1 MSDSHAIELRLVK
14 IHDDGEHLV
23 LKSSD
28 GTEFTL
34 PIDQN
39 LRTSVAKARRLQPA
53 RSRNGS
59 GAFGPR
65 DIQARF
71 RQGATVEE
79 IVEESGWDA
88 ERVRRYEWPIVAER
102 AHIITAARSVLI
114 SSIDSGR
121 NGEGKAANLD
131 EHISRQAQK
140 FGFDETSAD
149 WNTFQQES
157 GSWTISVDFNLP
169 DAVAHDL
176 PRGVVFPA
184 RWNYNPANQG
194 IYASNESAYF
204 LMGRDD
210 STDGPLPG
218 IGHHETHAEEPESA
232 PAVQKPARPVG
243 TLAPALTAEQ
253 MESVRRA
260 EKSAEA
266 IGQSGTRN
274 VHSARE
280 RKLADL
286 LERARR
292 ASLEK
297 SDSTVASQTPAE
309 PITPLPSP
317 EVPQEMPPSRSAEV
331 SQSEKESEPA
341 KDSSTQQDSASN
353 EEKAESTTTLVAGT
367 DSTTELQ
374 QSSPR
379 ENQQEQEQPG
389 ENPPATSSE
398 PNNSE
403 HEQKASE
410 EQQPAKV
417 ARPKRASVPSWDDII
432 FGNQRK

>member
-114 SSIDSGR
+114 SSIDSAR

-131 EHISRQAQK
+131 EHIARQAQK
-140 FGFDETSAD
+140 FGFDENSAD

-157 GSWTISVDFNLP
+157 GSWTISVDFNLS
-169 DAVAHDL
+169 DAVANDL
-176 PRGVVFPA
+176 PRGVIFPA

-210 STDGPLPG
+210 SSDAPLPG
-218 IGHHETHAEEPESA
+218 IGHHETHSEEAEPA
-232 PAVQKPARPVG
+232 PSVQTPARPVG
-243 TLAPALTAEQ
+243 ALAPALTAEQ

-260 EKSAEA
+260 EKSAETL
-266 IGQSGTRN
+266 GQTGTRN

-297 SDSTVASQTPAE
+297 SDSPTASQPPTEPVTPM
-309 PITPLPSP
+309 PSP
-317 EVPQEMPPSRSAEV
+317 EVPQEMPPSCSAEV
-331 SQSEKESEPA
+331 SQSEEKSAPV
-341 KDSSTQQDSASN
+341 KDSSTQQASKSN
-353 EEKAESTTTLVAGT
+353 GEETEFTAPVVADTNATSGN
-367 DSTTELQ
+367 Q
-374 QSSPR
+374 QYSPR
-379 ENQQEQEQPG
+379 ENQQEQPG
-389 ENPPATSSE
+389 KDPSATASAPSAPE
-398 PNNSE
+398 Y
-403 HEQKASE
+403 EQKASE
-410 EQQPAKV
+410 EQPPAKP

>member
-1 MSDSHAIELRLVK
+1 MSDSHAVELRLVK

-53 RSRNGS
+53 RSRSGS

-114 SSIDSGR
+114 SSIDSSR

-131 EHISRQAQK
+131 EHIARQAQK
-140 FGFDETSAD
+140 FGFDENSAD

-169 DAVAHDL
+169 DAVANDL

-210 STDGPLPG
+210 SSDGPLPG
-218 IGHHETHAEEPESA
+218 IGHHETHAEEPEST
-232 PAVQKPARPVG
+232 PAVQKPARSVG
-243 TLAPALTAEQ
+243 ALAPALTAEQ

-260 EKSAEA
+260 EKSAEN

-274 VHSARE
+274 IHSARE

-297 SDSTVASQTPAE
+297 SDSTVASQTTAE
-309 PITPLPSP
+309 PVAPMPSP
-317 EVPQEMPPSRSAEV
+317 EVPQEMPPSDSAKF
-331 SQSEKESEPA
+331 SQSEEKSAPVKES
-341 KDSSTQQDSASN
+341 STEQDSKSN
-353 EEKAESTTTLVAGT
+353 G
-367 DSTTELQ
+367 DQTEFTVPVVVDTNAISGYQ
-374 QSSPR
+374 QYSPR
-379 ENQQEQEQPG
+379 ENQQEQPG
-389 ENPPATSSE
+389 EDTSATASAPSAPE
-398 PNNSE
+398 Y
-403 HEQKASE
+403 EQKASE
-410 EQQPAKV
+410 EQQPAKP